1 MTVLHAGRKNV
12 PVKIALLFPLHGNGG
27 LGEILPMAPLFNWLK
42 KRAGG
47 VLLHPSALP
56 SNQGIGTLG
65 KSAFRFIDFLATC
78 RLGLWQVCPLG
89 PTGFG
94 DSPYQCFSSFAG
106 NPYLIDFETLAEAG
120 LLDTEALVPLRALP
134 RECVDYGA
142 LWNAFFPVL
151 KKLHANVKK
160 NPSVLKKFGD
170 FVAFREKNRDWLDGY
185 TLYSALKNFYKGK
198 PWYEW
203 PPEARKFT
211 AAQNRKWPASVRDD
225 VEMFELAQ
233 FFFFTQWKTLR
244 KYAFEHGVQIIGD
257 TPIFVALDSA
267 DVWQNPEIFQ
277 LDEHGSPTAVAGV
290 PPDYFSADGQL
301 WGNPLYDWNALA
313 KTGYGWWLRR
323 LHANFELYDIVR
335 LDHFRAFYD
344 YWRIPADSPTAKTGR
359 WALGPGLAFFKTIQK
374 TLGNV
379 QLIAEDLGDMNDGV
393 RKLLADSGLPGMAV
407 LQFAFGGDASNLYL
421 PHNIAA
427 NTIVYPGTHD
437 NNTCVGW
444 YNSTGEHTRDHFRRY
459 FWTDG
464 NAPHW
469 TLINA
474 AFKAHA
480 KIAIV
485 AMQDI
490 LGLGADA
497 RFNEPGTAE
506 RNWQWRLSDTQLDV
520 AFNAHAGTLREL
532 AELSGRTQ

>member
-1 MTVLHAGRKNV
+1 
-12 PVKIALLFPLHGNGG
+12 
-27 LGEILPMAPLFNWLK
+27 MASPLFNWLK

-47 VLLHPSALP
+47 ILLHPTALP
-56 SNQGIGTLG
+56 SEQGIGTLG
-65 KSAFRFIDFLATC
+65 KSAYRFIDFLAEC

-106 NPYLIDFETLAEAG
+106 NPYLIDFESVAQAG
-120 LLDTEALVPLRALP
+120 LLADEDLAPLRALP
-134 RECVDYGA
+134 RERVNYGL
-142 LWNAFFPVL
+142 LWDAYFPVL
-151 KKLHANVKK
+151 RKLYGNAKQ
-160 NPSVLKKFGD
+160 NPQRLAKFGD
-170 FVAFREKNRDWLDGY
+170 IAAFRAKNKDWLGGY
-185 TLYSALKNFYKGK
+185 ALFTALKNHFKGK

-203 PPEARKFT
+203 PPEARKF
-211 AAQNRKWPASVRDD
+211 AAARRHEWPAQVRDD
-225 VEMFELAQ
+225 VAMMETAQ
-233 FFFFTQWKTLR
+233 FLFFSQWQALR
-244 KYAFEHGVQIIGD
+244 KYAFEHGVQIVGD

-277 LDEHGSPTAVAGV
+277 LDKSGKPAAVAGV

-301 WGNPLYDWNALA
+301 WGNPLYDWNELA
-313 KTGYGWWLRR
+313 RTHYSWWLRR

-335 LDHFRAFYD
+335 LDHFRGFYD

-359 WALGPGLAFFKTIQK
+359 WALGPGLDFFKTIQK
-374 TLGNV
+374 TLGDA

-393 RKLLADSGLPGMAV
+393 RKLLADTGLPGMAV

-421 PHNIAA
+421 PHNISA

-444 YNSTGEHTRDHFRRY
+444 YNSTSEHTRDHFRRY

-464 NAPHW
+464 KTPNW
-469 TLINA
+469 TLIAA
-474 AFKAHA
+474 AFKTHA

-485 AMQDI
+485 AMQDV
-490 LGLGADA
+490 LGLGEEA
-497 RFNEPGTAE
+497 RFNEPGTAQK
-506 RNWQWRLSDTQLDV
+506 NWQWRLSEAQLDEAV
-520 AFNAHAGTLREL
+520 RCHAETLRDL
-532 AELSGRTQ
+532 AELTGRLS

>member
-1 MTVLHAGRKNV
+1 
-12 PVKIALLFPLHGNGG
+12 
-27 LGEILPMAPLFNWLK
+27 MAPLFNWLK

-47 VLLHPSALP
+47 VLLHPTSLP

-65 KSAFRFIDFLATC
+65 KSAFRFIDFLSAC

-106 NPYLIDFETLAEAG
+106 NPYLIDFELIAEAG
-120 LLDTEALVPLRALP
+120 LLEAEDLAPLAALP
-134 RECVDYGA
+134 RERVDYGA

-151 KKLHANVKK
+151 KKLHANVGK
-160 NPSVLKKFGD
+160 NPGALKKFGD
-170 FVAFREKNRDWLDGY
+170 FEAFRQKNREWLEGY
-185 TLYSALKNFYKGK
+185 ALYSALKNFYKGK

-203 PPEARKFT
+203 PAEARNFGSAKKLAF
-211 AAQNRKWPASVRDD
+211 PPSVRAD
-225 VEMFELAQ
+225 VEMFEIAQ
-233 FFFFTQWKTLR
+233 FLFFSQWKALR
-244 KYAFEHGVQIIGD
+244 KYAFEHGVKIIGD

-277 LDEHGSPTAVAGV
+277 LDKTGAPTAVAGV

-301 WGNPLYDWNALA
+301 WGNPLYNWDALA
-313 KTGYGWWLRR
+313 KTDYNWWMRR
-323 LHANFELYDIVR
+323 LRANFELYDIIR
-335 LDHFRAFYD
+335 LDHFRGFYD
-344 YWRIPADSPTAKTGR
+344 YWSIPADSPTAKTGR
-359 WALGPGLAFFKTIQK
+359 WALGPGLAFFKSIQK
-374 TLGNV
+374 NLGDV
-379 QLIAEDLGDMNDGV
+379 RLIAEDLGDMNDGV

-421 PHNIAA
+421 PHNIGA
-427 NTIVYPGTHD
+427 NTVAYPGTHD

-444 YNSTGEHTRDHFRRY
+444 YNSTSEHTRDHFRRY

-464 NAPHW
+464 KTPHW

-480 KIAIV
+480 KIAVV

-490 LGLGADA
+490 LGLGEAA
-497 RFNEPGTAE
+497 RFNEPGTAQ
-506 RNWQWRLSDTQLDV
+506 RNWQWRLTDAQLDE
-520 AFNAHAGTLREL
+520 AFASHTGTLREL
-532 AELSGRTQ
+532 AELSGRVE